1 MISKKNFMHGVRRVA
16 DGVKYA
22 AIMTVKEAKEY
33 RKVLKESKEDIRDG
47 ISQMVTSAV
56 SSGDLVDAL
65 YWRDDVEQLY
75 FDFTDEGTK
84 ITFLIKH

>member
-47 ISQMVTSAV
+47 ISQMVTSTV

-65 YWRDDVEQLY
+65 YWRDDVEQLD

>member
-16 DGVKYA
+16 DGVKYV

-47 ISQMVTSAV
+47 ISQMVASAV

-65 YWRDDVEQLY
+65 YWRDDVEQLD
-75 FDFTDEGTK
+75 FSFTDDGTK
-84 ITFLIKH
+84 VTFLIKH

>member
-1 MISKKNFMHGVRRVA
+1 MHGVRRVA
-16 DGVKYA
+16 DGVKYV

-47 ISQMVTSAV
+47 ISQMVASAV

-65 YWRDDVEQLY
+65 YWRDDVEQLD
-75 FDFTDEGTK
+75 FSFTDDGTK
-84 ITFLIKH
+84 VTFLIKH

>member
-1 MISKKNFMHGVRRVA
+1 MISKKNFMHGVRRAAV
-16 DGVKYA
+16 GVRYA

-47 ISQMVTSAV
+47 ISQMVASAV

-65 YWRDDVEQLY
+65 YWRDDVEQLD
-75 FDFTDEGTK
+75 FSFTDEGTK

>member
-1 MISKKNFMHGVRRVA
+1 MISKKNFMHGVRRAAV
-16 DGVKYA
+16 GVRYA

-47 ISQMVTSAV
+47 ISQMVASAV

-65 YWRDDVEQLY
+65 YWRDDVERLD
-75 FDFTDEGTK
+75 FSFTDEGTK

>member
-1 MISKKNFMHGVRRVA
+1 MISKKNFMHGVRRAAV
-16 DGVKYA
+16 GVRYA

-33 RKVLKESKEDIRDG
+33 RKVLKESKEDIRGG
-47 ISQMVTSAV
+47 ISQMVASTV

-65 YWRDDVEQLY
+65 YWRDDVEQLD
-75 FDFTDEGTK
+75 FSFTDEGTK